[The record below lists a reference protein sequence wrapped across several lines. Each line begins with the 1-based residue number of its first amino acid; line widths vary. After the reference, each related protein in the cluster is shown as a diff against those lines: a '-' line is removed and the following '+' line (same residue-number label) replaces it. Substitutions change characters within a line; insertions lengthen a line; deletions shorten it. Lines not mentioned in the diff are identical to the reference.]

1 MSRDGNVGSCSI
13 DGMVAIG
20 VDSII
25 AALEHVKACH
35 LETRLRFEI

>member
-1 MSRDGNVGSCSI
+1 MSRDGNVGSCPI

-25 AALEHVKACH
+25 TALEQVKACH
-35 LETRLRFEI
+35 LESRLQLEL

>member
-13 DGMVAIG
+13 DLMVAIG

-25 AALEHVKACH
+25 AAPEQV
-35 LETRLRFEI
+35 

>member
-13 DGMVAIG
+13 GLVVAIG

-25 AALEHVKACH
+25 AALEQIKACH
-35 LETRLRFEI
+35 LESGL